1 MKFIAT
7 LILFT
12 SFFVN
17 GQPWL
22 NEGLV
27 AFFPFDEIVKD
38 ESGNNYVTTVSEVS
52 FASDRFDQPNSS
64 AAFTGQNSSYIE
76 VDGLLN
82 DYSQATISIWANWSG
97 ETTAHPAQY
106 FFNKPRNENGTG
118 LSARLHTEIMD
129 IGATLT
135 PTSSQP
141 GTAIHD
147 GKFPDPNEWNHY
159 VVVHSAPGLSLYI
172 NGENVG
178 FSGYSTFE
186 FLSQIPFQIGRLG
199 PTPACCGITST
210 WNFSGD
216 LDDLRVYN
224 RALTAQEVSQLFE
237 FESIN
242 SNSTERRSAVAV
254 SQVVNGFVVSV
265 EILNGGYGY
274 TSAPEVT
281 ISGGG
286 GSGAEAVAV
295 ISAGRVTGIQIT
307 NTGSGYSGTP
317 TVSVA
322 PPPTPLTR
330 ALASAQVV
338 NGFIVGIELLDPG
351 YGYNEPP
358 QVSIIGGNGSG
369 ADVVAVVAD
378 GRIVDFD
385 ILSTGSGY
393 SENVVIQIAP
403 PPFAP
408 EMSIRVKSIELN
420 LHLVVGKTYAIE
432 ASTDFNQWT
441 QISDPFIAE
450 EEFMAFEYDLEAFGQ
465 YYRVVEL
472 P

>member
-1 MKFIAT
+1 MKYIAT

-38 ESGNNYVTTVSEVS
+38 ESGNNYVTTVSGVS
-52 FASDRFDQPNSS
+52 FAPDRFSQPNSS
-64 AAFTGQNSSYIE
+64 AAFTGQDSSYIE

-82 DYSQATISIWANWSG
+82 DYSLATVSVWANWSG

-106 FFNKPRNENGTG
+106 LFNKPRIKGGTG
-118 LSARLHTEIMD
+118 LSLNVHTELED
-129 IGATLT
+129 THATLT
-135 PTSSQP
+135 PTSLQP
-141 GTAIHD
+141 AI
-147 GKFPDPNEWNHY
+147 GARSGELPIPNTWNHY
-159 VVVHSAPGLSLYI
+159 VVIHHSPGLSFYI
-172 NGENVG
+172 NGNKIEFVD
-178 FSGYSTFE
+178 YSTFE
-186 FLSQIPFQIGRLG
+186 FLSQIPFQIGRLDS
-199 PTPACCGITST
+199 TPACCGITST
-210 WNFSGD
+210 MNFSGD

-224 RALTAQEVSQLFE
+224 RALTEQEVSQLFE

-254 SQVVNGFVVSV
+254 SQIVNGFVVGID
-265 EILNGGYGY
+265 ILNGGYGY
-274 TSAPEVT
+274 TTPPAVT

-286 GSGAEAVAV
+286 GLGAEAVAV
-295 ISAGRVTGIQIT
+295 VSAGRVTAIQIT
-307 NTGSGYSGTP
+307 NTGSGYTGTP
-317 TVSVA
+317 AVSVA
-322 PPPTPLTR
+322 PPPMPLTR
-330 ALASAQVV
+330 ALARAQVV

-351 YGYNEPP
+351 YGYNEQP

-450 EEFMAFEYDLEAFGQ
+450 EEFMAFEYDLEAFGK